1 MTVPITGEVIFLFL
15 AVIAAIGGFWW
26 RIEGRLSDQDT
37 ARALLQKELA
47 EYKLYVAQN
56 HVSATALREA
66 EQRLS
71 LVMEKLATRLDAIV
85 NRLDELASRRQST

>member
-26 RIEGRLSDQDT
+26 RIEGRLSEQDI
-37 ARALLQKELA
+37 ARASLQKELA

-56 HVSATALREA
+56 HVSASALRET
-66 EQRLS
+66 EQRLTV
-71 LVMEKLATRLDAIV
+71 VMEKLANRLEQMV
-85 NRLDELASRRQST
+85 NRLDDLAGRK